1 MYRASFAREIFV
13 VSFSL
18 GTSGFS
24 FFTNPALL
32 NYSSIRNTRGRAQ
45 YGCATGNLLIITV
58 NIYKSRPAYLGR
70 WCFSSSPGCLEQVHF
85 SRVESKVIQHVS

>member
-24 FFTNPALL
+24 FFTDPALL

-45 YGCATGNLLIITV
+45 YRCAPGNFLIITV
-58 NIYKSRPAYLGR
+58 NIYKSRP
-70 WCFSSSPGCLEQVHF
+70 S
-85 SRVESKVIQHVS
+85 